1 MGGGKAKGKPVVA
14 TTKKD
19 SWVGQLLSPEPV
31 YGVFMQNDTKN
42 PPQPVIRVQG
52 QGRFTSSPDV
62 VVLGL
67 AVTSCHPSYAA
78 AVSELNEKLDLL
90 RAALT
95 AAGVD
100 AKALK
105 TTSFNISIENDYVN
119 ARHVFR
125 GFSGTHGLELREPF
139 DQKRLAQLFDAISA
153 SKANAQLTLTFT
165 VSNPEEIKKRL
176 LQDAVKNARAAAEC
190 IAEAAGQTLGSILS
204 IEYGWS
210 EIRLTS
216 SPASL
221 ASGVVCESA
230 PHLEPADFESED
242 TVQVAWELCSK

>member
-1 MGGGKAKGKPVVA
+1 MGGGKAKGKPLVEA
-14 TTKKD
+14 TKKD
-19 SWVGQLLSPEPV
+19 SWVGQLLSPRPV
-31 YGVFMQNDTKN
+31 NGVFMQNDTKN
-42 PPQPVIRVQG
+42 LPQPVIRVQG
-52 QGRFTSSPDV
+52 QGRITSTPDV

-67 AVTSCHPSYAA
+67 SVTSLRPTYAV
-78 AVSELNEKLDLL
+78 AVSELNEKFELL
-90 RAALT
+90 RAALP
-95 AAGVD
+95 AADVD

-105 TTSFNISIENDYVN
+105 TTSFDISITNDYVN
-119 ARHVFR
+119 GRHVFR
-125 GFSGTHGLELREPF
+125 GFSGTHGLELRRPF
-139 DQKRLAQLFDAISA
+139 EQKRLARLFDAISA

-165 VSNPEEIKKRL
+165 ISNPEEIKKRV

-190 IAEAAGQTLGSILS
+190 IAEASGQTLGSILS

-221 ASGVVCESA
+221 AYGAVCESA
-230 PHLEPADFESED
+230 PHLEPADFKSED